1 MLKKSFLSHTCVAA
15 AVVLGGVFP
24 STVGAETEPMQ
35 GEIVLYAF
43 GFAPRNWV
51 QANGQLLPINQ
62 NQALFSLLGT
72 VYGGNGSTNF
82 MLPDLRGRTP
92 VSSHNSS
99 NPWMISHGEKVGT
112 TTATLSQMPGVAGT
126 ALTTATHGVVTSP
139 RLAGNTSVSTVTV
152 APLPAPGQG
161 WPIATRP
168 PSLGMNYSVA
178 LVGTF
183 GTRDCMMGEII
194 TSASAYVNPDDNN
207 MLPADGQLLSIP
219 QHTTLFSI
227 LGTTYG
233 GDGIS
238 NFALP
243 NLNGRLPVG
252 AGPTSGWVAEVA
264 LGESGGAT
272 QASIDVSNM
281 PAMVRG
287 HQLPAKGLEV
297 GSSPRLADHPVT
309 VVTGNTPVSSV
320 SSVTVPT
327 QPPVLGVHHFICVS
341 GFFPDH
347 S

>member
-1 MLKKSFLSHTCVAA
+1 MLKKSLLSHTCVAA
-15 AVVLGGVFP
+15 AVLLGGVFP

-43 GFAPRNWV
+43 DYAPRNWA
-51 QANGQLLPINQ
+51 QANGQLLSINQ
-62 NQALFSLLGT
+62 NQVLFSLLGT
-72 VYGGNGSTNF
+72 VYGGNGSSNF

-99 NPWMISHGEKVGT
+99 NPWLIRHGEKAGT

-139 RLAGNTSVSTVTV
+139 RLAGNATVSTVTV

-161 WPIATRP
+161 WSIATRP
-168 PSLGMNYSVA
+168 PSLGMNYSVS

-183 GTRDCMMGEII
+183 GTRDCTMGEII
-194 TSASAYVNPDDNN
+194 TSASAYVNPNYDN
-207 MLPADGQLLSIP
+207 MLPADGQLLSISLYP
-219 QHTTLFSI
+219 TLYSI

-233 GDGIS
+233 GDGIN

-252 AGPTSGWVAEVA
+252 AGISADGSIEIA
-264 LGESGGAT
+264 LGEIGGAT
-272 QASIDVSNM
+272 QVSVDVSNM

-287 HQLPAKGLEV
+287 HQLPTKALEV

-309 VVTGNTPVSSV
+309 VVTGSTPVSSV

-327 QPPVLGVHHFICVS
+327 QPPVLGVHHLICVS
-341 GFFPDH
+341 GSFPVR